1 MKGFSRFVVKH
12 RVGIIIVAVLL
23 LIPAF
28 FGYVGTYV
36 NYDILTYLPSELDSM
51 VGQSYLE
58 DDFNLASTA
67 MITVEH
73 MPTPQLLE
81 LKEEIGKVQGVSKVL
96 WQDDLLDVTIPP
108 EILPEKIRSV
118 YYNGDATLLLVT
130 FENPG
135 ASKETMSAIKEVE
148 TILKDK
154 AFIGGLS
161 AIVQDTKELTNR
173 ELPVYTTVAVL
184 LSLAVLFL
192 GLQSTLVPL
201 IFLVGIGFAIL
212 YNMGTNIFLGQVS
225 YITQALT
232 AVLQLGVSMDF
243 SIFLLHRYDERVADG
258 LGSEDAM
265 VTAIQETFRSIVGS
279 STTTIAGF
287 LAMCTMSL
295 ALGTDIGVVMAKGVV
310 LSVLTTVV
318 VLPALILFFDKPI
331 HRHTHRTFIPKM
343 DRSAEFVVRHR
354 KWMPVIFLVLLI
366 PFAVAQSKTQV
377 YYTLAD
383 SLPADMPAVMG
394 TQKLKD
400 EFDMTTTHFVMVSN
414 ALPASEQ
421 REIAKEIEALPGVN
435 GVLSYDGL
443 VGEGIPESFLPDS
456 VRSIFAQGGK
466 KMLVV
471 NTTYGAATA
480 ELKKQLEAMD
490 GIIKG
495 HDPSAVIA
503 GEGAMTKDLV
513 EIADRDFQKVSI
525 TSIVLVFLIIALVF
539 KSISLPFILV
549 CTIELAIMVNMGIP
563 YFTGTVIP
571 FVASIV
577 IGTIQL
583 GATIDYAILM
593 TTRFQQE
600 RRGGLDPVQAATV
613 SLKTCSQSIIT
624 SGLTFFAANIGVA
637 LISKI
642 QLIQGLCEM
651 IARGALISMCVI
663 LFLLPNIL
671 IYSSKVIEKTS
682 IGWLG
687 SRRKQRK
694 EACEC
699 EKAN

>member
-81 LKEEIGKVQGVSKVL
+81 LKEEIGKVEGVSKVL

-148 TILKDK
+148 AIIKDK

-173 ELPVYTTVAVL
+173 ELPIYTTVAVL

-265 VTAIQETFRSIVGS
+265 VAAIQETFRSIVGS

-318 VLPALILFFDKPI
+318 VLPALILLFDRSI

-343 DRSAEFVVRHR
+343 GRSAEFVVRHR
-354 KWMPVIFLVLLI
+354 KWMPVIFLALLI

-400 EFDMTTTHFVMVSN
+400 EFDMTTTHFVMVSD

-421 REIAKEIEALPGVN
+421 REIVREIEALPGVT

-456 VRSIFAQGGK
+456 VRSIFTQGGK
-466 KMLVV
+466 KLFVV
-471 NTTYGAATA
+471 NTTYGAATD
-480 ELKKQLEAMD
+480 ELKQQLEAMD

-513 EIADRDFQKVSI
+513 EIADSDFQKVSI

-549 CTIELAIMVNMGIP
+549 CTIELAIMINMGIP

-613 SLKTCSQSIIT
+613 SLQTCSQSIIT

-651 IARGALISMCVI
+651 IARGALISVCVI

>member
-81 LKEEIGKVQGVSKVL
+81 LKEEIGKVEGVSKVL

-148 TILKDK
+148 AIIKDK

-173 ELPVYTTVAVL
+173 ELPIYTTVAVL

-265 VTAIQETFRSIVGS
+265 VAAIQETFRSIVGS

-318 VLPALILFFDKPI
+318 VLPALILLFDRSI

-343 DRSAEFVVRHR
+343 GRSAEFVVRHR
-354 KWMPVIFLVLLI
+354 KWMPVIFLALLI
-366 PFAVAQSKTQV
+366 PFAVAQSKTLV

-400 EFDMTTTHFVMVSN
+400 EFDMTTTHFVMVSD

-421 REIAKEIEALPGVN
+421 REIVREIEALPGVT

-456 VRSIFAQGGK
+456 VRSIFTQGGK
-466 KMLVV
+466 KLFVV
-471 NTTYGAATA
+471 NTTYGAATE
-480 ELKKQLEAMD
+480 ELKQQLEAMD

-513 EIADRDFQKVSI
+513 EIADSDFQKVSI

-549 CTIELAIMVNMGIP
+549 CTIELAIMINMGIP

-613 SLKTCSQSIIT
+613 SLQTCSQSIIT

-651 IARGALISMCVI
+651 IARGALISVCVI